1 MDEWYGPMN
10 WPRDLDWT
18 CEMCGSNVLTW
29 GFQHARCRCDV
40 CHTEYH
46 MRDLD
51 TGERVTTP
59 ICMLKP
65 EYKAAFKV
73 LWERDGIP
81 IEQVE
86 DADWDV
92 ALAKG
97 QAAS

>member
-1 MDEWYGPMN
+1 MDYWRDPMN

-18 CEMCGSNVLTW
+18 CEICGSNVLTW

-40 CHTEYH
+40 CHAEYH

-97 QAAS
+97 QEAS